1 MSRRLAAALMAVL
14 VPLLAACGG
23 QAGSSSASGRHY
35 RVTIAEI
42 GQILPVVQVV
52 QGFQQALAKAGLVT
66 GKNVTYTVK
75 TANLDQTLIPAMA
88 QQIVQSRPDL
98 ILAAGTPVVL
108 ALHKDTTTIPILFGG
123 MTDPVG
129 AGVVKSAQHP
139 GTNLTGTSDYLS
151 PDAVLNLVTTTLPG
165 AKRIGVIGNPAEQ
178 NTASELSG
186 LSSVAKARHLQLVTA
201 PVFTTADV
209 LPAVRSLIGRVDVLV
224 VPEDNT
230 VGAAFPTVAQ
240 TLIDAKVPIIASDAL
255 RAQQGQ
261 ALAGI
266 GIDYHELGVLTGEQ
280 AVKILLHGAQPADL
294 PVIYGNSPSGG
305 GLKVVVNT
313 SVAKRLGISVP
324 EAMLKQA
331 TVVS

>member
-1 MSRRLAAALMAVL
+1 MPRHRTAALTAL
-14 VPLLAACGG
+14 LLFLAACG
-23 QAGSSSASGRHY
+23 AGTGTSAAPGRHY

-52 QGFQQALAKAGLVT
+52 QGFQQALARAGLVA
-66 GKNVTYTVK
+66 GKNVTYTIK
-75 TANLDQTLIPAMA
+75 TANLDETLIPAMA
-88 QQIVQSRPDL
+88 QQVVESKPDL

-108 ALHKDTTTIPILFGG
+108 ALHKDTGTIPILFGG

-129 AGVVKSAQHP
+129 AGVVKSARHP

-151 PDAVLNLVTTTLPG
+151 PDAVLDLVASALPK
-165 AKRIGVIGNPAEQ
+165 ARRIGVIGNPSEQ
-178 NTASELSG
+178 NTASELRG
-186 LSSVAKARHLQLVTA
+186 LSSAARARHLELITA
-201 PVFTTADV
+201 PVFTTSDV
-209 LPAVRSLIGRVDVLV
+209 LPALRSLIGRIDVLV

-240 TLIDAKVPIIASDAL
+240 TLLDARIPVIASDTL

-266 GIDYHELGVLTGEQ
+266 GIDYHQLGILTGKQ
-280 AVKILLHGAQPADL
+280 AVEILLHGAKPADI
-294 PVIYGNSPSGG
+294 PVIYGNSPAGG

-313 SVAKRLGISVP
+313 SVARRLAVSLP
-324 EAMLKQA
+324 QNLLKHA